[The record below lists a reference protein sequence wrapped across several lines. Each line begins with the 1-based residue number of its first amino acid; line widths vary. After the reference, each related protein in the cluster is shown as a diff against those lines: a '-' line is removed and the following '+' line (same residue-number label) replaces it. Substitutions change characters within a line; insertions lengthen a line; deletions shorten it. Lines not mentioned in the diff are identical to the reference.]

1 MQSVPLEDVERRWAG
16 WLLARNRRGTRFA
29 LWMALALYPAF
40 GVLDYLV
47 APHRWLWVL
56 YGTRAGVVLATL
68 VMFRLVG
75 GRLFDR
81 FPNALS
87 AAYVTLGS
95 FGISLMT
102 VFMGGLSSPYYA
114 GLSLII
120 VAIGLLFVWPARV
133 VFLTH
138 TTIIAS
144 FISPNLLFR
153 DPGSIAAVSNL
164 FFLVSTAVI
173 ISLGQLFAY
182 RTQREQQVNQLIIER
197 TKANLEEAHER
208 LKQLD
213 HFKSQFFANITHELK
228 TPLAMLLTPLELM
241 LDGAGDRSVIEAQR
255 ATVEAMYRSGIKL
268 LKLIA
273 DLLDLS
279 KLEESRLRLR
289 VEACDLVAYVRDLLA
304 QVQPLAQRKGIIVHF
319 DSNTDACLVWCDR
332 ERIERVFINLLSNA
346 TKFTPMGGGVW
357 VTLHDSGDRLRIEVK
372 DDGPGFP
379 AEMSERVFERFFQ
392 VDMATARKHGGTGI
406 GLALAKELVELHGGR
421 IWARSAVDEGATF
434 AVELHKAREHLPAA
448 AIDRRERSRDLPG
461 GQREADRGLTEWTA
475 HLAGREEFRLLE
487 IDEATEQRVIDRATD
502 SRDRAR
508 TILVVEDTPDV
519 VRVIH
524 MSLRDHFRIL
534 AASGGEK
541 GVELATRDLPS
552 LIITD
557 LMMPQVDGLELTRR
571 LRADPRTRH
580 IPIVMLTARADLEDR
595 IAGLETGVNAYLAKP
610 FSARE
615 LLSTVRSLL
624 GNQETTADIL
634 LTQKMDSLESVAGTL
649 AHEIN
654 NPLNYIKGSLELV
667 ANQVDEVLAL
677 AQASLP
683 LSDEDDRLSQVG
695 RQARKLFEVAESGV
709 KRIAA
714 TVELMRR
721 YSREGYS
728 RTPQPCDAFA
738 AVRDVVSMV
747 APAVGRDVSVET
759 KFEGTGLIE
768 CVPEEFNQAITNL
781 VQNAME
787 AAPDGG
793 GRVRIHGRVE
803 DGFVAISVTDNGPGI
818 RPEDHAKVFTP
829 FFTTKGPGRGTGMG
843 LTIAQRVVA
852 STGGAIR
859 LNSRVGAGAE
869 FLVRVPGA
877 RAPVPGAAPIQ
888 RTREADTPGAQ
899 RGHAPRPAA
908 VLPSGERA

>member
-1 MQSVPLEDVERRWAG
+1 MPSAPLEDVERRWVG

-29 LWMALALYPAF
+29 LWMALVLYPGF

-47 APHRWLWVL
+47 APRRWLWIL
-56 YGTRAGVVLATL
+56 YATRGAVLAATL
-68 VMFRLVG
+68 AMFHLVR

-81 FPNALS
+81 FPNAIS
-87 AAYVTLGS
+87 ASYVTFGS

-120 VAIGLLFVWPARV
+120 VTIGLLFVWPARV

-138 TTIIAS
+138 GTIIAS
-144 FISPNLLFR
+144 FILPNLVLK
-153 DPGSIAAVSNL
+153 DHGSIAAVSNL

-173 ISLGQLFAY
+173 ISTGQLYAY
-182 RTQREQQVNQLIIER
+182 RTHREQQTNQLVIER

-213 HFKSQFFANITHELK
+213 HFKSKFFANITHELK

-241 LDGAGDRSVIEAQR
+241 LDGTTDVIEAQR
-255 ATVEAMYRSGIKL
+255 STVEAMYRSGIKL

-289 VEACDLVAYVRDLLA
+289 VDACDLVSYVKGLLA
-304 QVQPLAQRKGIIVHF
+304 EVKALAQRKGIELHF
-319 DSNTDACLVWCDR
+319 ETNVESCSVWCDL

-346 TKFTPMGGGVW
+346 TKFTPAGGNVW
-357 VTLHDSGDRLRIEVK
+357 VSLEDKGDTMQVAVR

-379 AEMSERVFERFFQ
+379 GEMSNRVFERFFQ
-392 VDMATARKHGGTGI
+392 VDMAASRRYGGTGI

-421 IWARSAVDEGATF
+421 IGAMSSLGAGATF
-434 AVELHKAREHLPAA
+434 TVELHKNREALPEA
-448 AIDRRERSRDLPG
+448 AIDRRERRRDLPG
-461 GQREADRGLTEWTA
+461 GQREADRGLAEWTT

-487 IDEATEQRVIDRATD
+487 IDEATEQRVIDRDAD
-502 SRDRAR
+502 GRDRAH

-524 MSLRDHFRIL
+524 MALRDHFRIL

-541 GVELATRDLPS
+541 GVELATRDVPS
-552 LIITD
+552 LVITD
-557 LMMPQVDGLELTRR
+557 LMMPQVDGLALTRR

-580 IPIVMLTARADLEDR
+580 IPIIMLTARADLEDR
-595 IAGLETGVNAYLAKP
+595 VAGLETGVNAYLAKP

-624 GNQETTADIL
+624 GAQETTADIL
-634 LTQKMDSLESVAGTL
+634 LAQRMDSLEAVAGSL

-667 ANQVDEVLAL
+667 ANQVEDVVAL
-677 AQASLP
+677 ARSCAP
-683 LSDEDDRLSQVG
+683 ADADDQRLGDAIVQS
-695 RQARKLFEVAESGV
+695 RKLLEVAESGLR
-709 KRIAA
+709 RIAS
-714 TVELMRR
+714 TVALMRR

-728 RTPQPCDAFA
+728 RATQPCDAFA

-747 APAVGRDVSVET
+747 VPATGRDVRVDMD
-759 KFEGTGLIE
+759 FEGAGVIE
-768 CVPEEFNQAITNL
+768 CVPEEFNQAMTNI
-781 VQNAME
+781 VQNAVE
-787 AAPDGG
+787 AAPEGH
-793 GRVRIHGRVE
+793 GRVRIRGRVDDE
-803 DGFVAISVTDNGPGI
+803 FVAIAVTDNGPGV
-818 RPEDHAKVFTP
+818 RPEDQAKVFTP
-829 FFTTKGPGRGTGMG
+829 FFTTKSPGRGTGMG
-843 LTIAQRVVA
+843 LTIAQRVVTSA
-852 STGGAIR
+852 GGAIR
-859 LNSRVGAGAE
+859 LKSQPGAGTE
-869 FLVRVPGA
+869 FLVRVPRA
-877 RAPVPGAAPIQ
+877 RFSGSAVQRRLDTEVGAA
-888 RTREADTPGAQ
+888 
-899 RGHAPRPAA
+899 RGRPSRPALLNPREGA
-908 VLPSGERA
+908 